1 MNNNLSQ
8 SVNYWNSAL
17 LPYYGWG
24 ALNAIETLGYAR
36 YDAMMLRINRR
47 FANSFS
53 VNFNYTWSHI
63 MDTNDNDSD
72 QHQQPVLHQVQLCQR
87 RVRPA
92 EPGLARLHLPVAEG
106 EGCAGHSGAAGV
118 FRRVGAHGH
127 CPLAIGHAGDH
138 HFQRKPVWREP
149 RQPVSQPGRQS
160 VSGSGSTS
168 SWLNQAAF
176 VRPPDGQWGDLGR
189 DAIRLPHITNVDAGL
204 MKDFA
209 ITEKAKL
216 TFRFEIYNL
225 FNHPEPWGM
234 NTGFSGDNP
243 GSGLSASDGN
253 YGYMNAF
260 RDARTLQ
267 LALRFAF

>member
-17 LPYYGWG
+17 LPYAGWG
-24 ALNAIETLGYAR
+24 NSERHRNPG
-36 YDAMMLRINRR
+36 LRAVRRPDGAHNRR
-47 FANSFS
+47 FANNFS
-53 VNFNYTWSHI
+53 VNFDYTWSHI
-63 MDTNDNDSD
+63 MDTDDNDSD
-72 QHQQPVLHQVQLCQR
+72 QINNPFCIKCNYANAGYDQPNEVSLDFIYQLPK
-87 RVRPA
+87 VKGALATPA
-92 EPGLARLHLPVAEG
+92 LRKSSTGGSSRGIIRSQSGMPVNLTSNG
-106 EGCAGHSGAAGV
+106 NLFGDNLGSQYPNLVGNPYAGA
-118 FRRVGAHGH
+118 
-127 CPLAIGHAGDH
+127 
-138 HFQRKPVWREP
+138 
-149 RQPVSQPGRQS
+149 
-160 VSGSGSTS
+160 STS

-176 VRPPDGQWGDLGR
+176 ARPADGTWGSLGR

-253 YGYMNAF
+253 FGYMNAF